1 MKKYGKIICGALQ
14 VPQNYP
20 CSIELDGKT
29 IHNPTE
35 EQYLAAGYLPIEET
49 PEPEPEEGKTAV
61 ATYAV
66 NRKKTAIVQSWQYF
80 DEPVHQPCSADVP
93 PSDNEVN
100 EDSTSEAN
108 GE

>member
-20 CSIELDGKT
+20 CFIVTDDGQH
-29 IHNPTE
+29 INNPTE
-35 EQYLAAGYLPIEET
+35 EQLLAAGYLPIEET

-61 ATYAV
+61 ATYAL
-66 NRKKTAIVQSWQYF
+66 NRKKTAIVQSWQLV
-80 DEPVHQPCSADVP
+80 DAPTEMPH
-93 PSDNEVN
+93 DNEVS
-100 EDSTSEAN
+100 EDSISEAN

>member
-66 NRKKTAIVQSWQYF
+66 NRKKTAIVQSWQLV
-80 DEPVHQPCSADVP
+80 DTPAEMPH
-93 PSDNEVN
+93 DNEVN